1 MNIKFYNTIN
11 RRKEDFNSIVDK
23 EVKLYTCGPTVYD
36 FAHIGNF
43 RAYLFEDILRRIPS
57 IVRLNKTLKYKP
69 KTNLVEGLKL
79 ILKEMQK
86 NI

>member
-1 MNIKFYNTIN
+1 MK
-11 RRKEDFNSIVDK
+11 KQ
-23 EVKLYTCGPTVYD
+23 G
-36 FAHIGNF
+36 
-43 RAYLFEDILRRIPS
+43 FEDILRRIPS